1 LAGYTEDEKL
11 QIAKRHLIEKAMENN
26 GVKASEISF
35 KDSAILDIIRY
46 YTREAGVRGLS
57 RTISTICRKVVKEVV
72 LKKRKTKA
80 VISDKTLEKYLGV
93 RKHRFGLAEEENQ
106 VGEVTGLAWTS
117 VGGGLYDL
125 LVLTLMPYTLLHLHW
140 VRLSG

>member
-1 LAGYTEDEKL
+1 
-11 QIAKRHLIEKAMENN
+11 
-26 GVKASEISF
+26 
-35 KDSAILDIIRY
+35 
-46 YTREAGVRGLS
+46 
-57 RTISTICRKVVKEVV
+57 

-117 VGGGLYDL
+117 VGGDL
-125 LVLTLMPYTLLHLHW
+125 LTIEATAYKGKGRQMVLIVLLKPCTPASR
-140 VRLSG
+140 V